1 MKKLAELAKLEPGKE
16 TFEGKDEKIK
26 IVGDLMLSLD
36 KAAQPSEELSITK
49 YFGKLIDE
57 SSPVLL
63 LGDSHMLFLFS
74 GGDMLAENVGPAE
87 CLASELKM
95 PINRIGVKGSAS
107 TVIRTNL
114 YRNRKTAKD
123 AALIKGK
130 KVIIWC
136 FTAREFTESTS
147 GWVSFRS

>member
-1 MKKLAELAKLEPGKE
+1 M
-16 TFEGKDEKIK
+16 
-26 IVGDLMLSLD
+26 
-36 KAAQPSEELSITK
+36 
-49 YFGKLIDE
+49 
-57 SSPVLL
+57 LL

-74 GGDMLAENVGPAE
+74 GGDMLAENVGLAE

-107 TVIRTNL
+107 TVVRTNL
-114 YRNRKTAKD
+114 YRNRKAAMD

-147 GWVSFRS
+147 GWIVVPVIKN